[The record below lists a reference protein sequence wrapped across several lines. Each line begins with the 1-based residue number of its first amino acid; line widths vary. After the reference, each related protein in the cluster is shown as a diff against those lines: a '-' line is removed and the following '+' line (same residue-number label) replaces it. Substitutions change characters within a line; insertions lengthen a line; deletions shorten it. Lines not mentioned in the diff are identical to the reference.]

1 VRISFA
7 NRASPSLEHLGP
19 WPASAGRG
27 SQVLGEPKTH
37 RKTNATGIGW
47 CRRVAGRELH
57 SRARIEGS
65 SGVPA
70 RRIQVAEVGKRRR
83 GSEKR
88 VPGGNGTRGREPKPT
103 ELERAKVGRKASTL
117 CFAVAKPRGSEG
129 QSRAFERTPQ
139 GNGPCRMEGISDRSP
154 TRTASRGRAGSGLG
168 DSYMTPGARA
178 QMDQVGAATEMSEAR
193 PHTSQEEDNASR
205 DEQETESAVRRSES
219 PWREPGDSPA
229 KKPGAYE
236 ARVLVRRRE
245 MAEVGPTHRAP

>member
-229 KKPGAYE
+229 KKAGSLRGAG
-236 ARVLVRRRE
+236 AR
-245 MAEVGPTHRAP
+245 TKT